1 MTPKPTNPQDK
12 DSHRSNCCNAP
23 TVLCKGRAW
32 DVKTVQKGSTYYYGC
47 TKCHKA
53 CDIAG
58 IVTEITDEPQD
69 KDKAMR
75 ALVNRS
81 VNEIET
87 ITYHKH
93 HYVRKTGIKKLIKQL
108 LAQQTKDAFRAGQL
122 DCREAGDPTNHKY
135 YNESLKGVVLPE
147 KVDRFEVIDDE
158 GRAYAKGSIY
168 GSPVKV
174 KLSLQ
179 DEGRTLKVFVKA
191 LNNKENTNEDQ

>member
-58 IVTEITDEPQD
+58 IVTKITDEPQD
-69 KDKAMR
+69 KLDELEAILMR
-75 ALVNRS
+75 FATVSNYEFRRGELGQDPATQEVVKRNNRLYLEEAKQS
-81 VNEIET
+81 IRA
-87 ITYHKH
+87 Y
-93 HYVRKTGIKKLIKQL
+93 IKN
-108 LAQQTKDAFRAGQL
+108 TVPD
-122 DCREAGDPTNHKY
+122 Y
-135 YNESLKGVVLPE
+135 S
-147 KVDRFEVIDDE
+147 KVDRFEVIDNE

-168 GSPVKV
+168 GSPVKI

-179 DEGRTLKVFVKA
+179 DDGRTLKVFVEEKGS
-191 LNNKENTNEDQ
+191 